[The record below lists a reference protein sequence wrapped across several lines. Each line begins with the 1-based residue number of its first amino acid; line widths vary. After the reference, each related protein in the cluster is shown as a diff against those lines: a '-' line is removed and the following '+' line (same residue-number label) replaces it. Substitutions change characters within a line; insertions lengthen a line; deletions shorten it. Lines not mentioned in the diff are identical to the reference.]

1 MLEREFPKTDRLRAA
16 RSSVSIASRTSAA
29 PVERRL
35 VTQSDGTDQSDGTS
49 LIVAL
54 MQSSASCA
62 HPCSWLML
70 ENASRSYRCTC
81 SAHACTAFSL
91 FTHRS
96 SRLQLSLASV
106 HPRSSWRTF
115 CVHRC
120 SSFYR
125 ERVACVTL
133 KYAPFLCSL
142 ARERLALIV
151 AHSCNSLALIVALA
165 CNSPVHTHRAL
176 IVPHRPSSS
185 LILSS
190 IVRSSTLEL
199 ENVLRSSLLVHAHAR
214 ERLSCVL
221 RSSTLPLRSLA
232 RERLRSSSLLL
243 ATALSSLI
251 VPHRRSCL

>member
-133 KYAPFLCSL
+133 KYAPFMLPCSRTPCAHRRSFL
-142 ARERLALIV
+142 QQPCAHRRSCLQQPC
-151 AHSCNSLALIVALA
+151 AHSSC
-165 CNSPVHTHRAL
+165 T
-176 IVPHRPSSS
+176 HRPSSS

>member
-16 RSSVSIASRTSAA
+16 RSSSVSIASRTSAA
-29 PVERRL
+29 LVERRL

-106 HPRSSWRTF
+106 HPRSGRSSWRRF
-115 CVHRC
+115 AFIAAPHSPENMLRVLR
-120 SSFYR
+120 SSM
-125 ERVACVTL
+125 L
-133 KYAPFLCSL
+133 PLCSL

-151 AHSCNSLALIVALA
+151 AHSCNSLAL
-165 CNSPVHTHRAL
+165 
-176 IVPHRPSSS
+176 
-185 LILSS
+185 
-190 IVRSSTLEL
+190 TL
-199 ENVLRSSLLVHAHAR
+199 R
-214 ERLSCVL
+214 
-221 RSSTLPLRSLA
+221 
-232 RERLRSSSLLL
+232 
-243 ATALSSLI
+243 
-251 VPHRRSCL
+251 

>member
-133 KYAPFLCSL
+133 KYAPFMLPCS
-142 ARERLALIV
+142 RTPC
-151 AHSCNSLALIVALA
+151 AH
-165 CNSPVHTHRAL
+165 R
-176 IVPHRPSSS
+176 
-185 LILSS
+185 
-190 IVRSSTLEL
+190 RSFLQQPC
-199 ENVLRSSLLVHAHAR
+199 A
-214 ERLSCVL
+214 
-221 RSSTLPLRSLA
+221 
-232 RERLRSSSLLL
+232 
-243 ATALSSLI
+243 
-251 VPHRRSCL
+251 HRRSCLQQPCAHSSCTHRPSSTRSSYQASCVHPRSSWRTSCVRRCSSMLMLENAFRVCYAQVRSLYAPLLENACAHRRSCLQQP

>member
-1 MLEREFPKTDRLRAA
+1 MLAQPLAF
-16 RSSVSIASRTSAA
+16 
-29 PVERRL
+29 
-35 VTQSDGTDQSDGTS
+35 S
-49 LIVAL
+49 LIV
-54 MQSSASCA
+54 
-62 HPCSWLML
+62 HHDCS
-70 ENASRSYRCTC
+70 SRSQ
-81 SAHACTAFSL
+81 AFIHARAGEHFAFIAAPHSIENVL
-91 FTHRS
+91 RVLRS
-96 SRLQLSLASV
+96 SML
-106 HPRSSWRTF
+106 P
-115 CVHRC
+115 
-120 SSFYR
+120 
-125 ERVACVTL
+125 
-133 KYAPFLCSL
+133 LCSL

>member
-133 KYAPFLCSL
+133 KYAPFMLPCS
-142 ARERLALIV
+142 RTPC
-151 AHSCNSLALIVALA
+151 AH
-165 CNSPVHTHRAL
+165 R
-176 IVPHRPSSS
+176 
-185 LILSS
+185 
-190 IVRSSTLEL
+190 RSFLQQPC
-199 ENVLRSSLLVHAHAR
+199 A
-214 ERLSCVL
+214 
-221 RSSTLPLRSLA
+221 
-232 RERLRSSSLLL
+232 
-243 ATALSSLI
+243 
-251 VPHRRSCL
+251 HRRSCLKQPCAHSSCTHRPSSTRSSYQASCVHPRSSWRTSCVRRCSSMLMLENAFRVCYAQVRSLYAPLLENACAHRRSCLQQP

>member
-16 RSSVSIASRTSAA
+16 RSSSVSIASRTSAA

-70 ENASRSYRCTC
+70 ENASRSYRCTHVRHML
-81 SAHACTAFSL
+81 AQPLAFSL
-91 FTHRS
+91 IVHHDCSSRSQAFIHARAGEHFAFIAAPHSIENVLRVLRS
-96 SRLQLSLASV
+96 SML
-106 HPRSSWRTF
+106 P
-115 CVHRC
+115 
-120 SSFYR
+120 
-125 ERVACVTL
+125 
-133 KYAPFLCSL
+133 LCSL

-176 IVPHRPSSS
+176 IVPHRRSSYQAS
-185 LILSS
+185 CVHPRSS
-190 IVRSSTLEL
+190 WRTSCVRRCSSMLMLENAFRVCYAQVRSLYAPLL
-199 ENVLRSSLLVHAHAR
+199 ENACA
-214 ERLSCVL
+214 
-221 RSSTLPLRSLA
+221 
-232 RERLRSSSLLL
+232 
-243 ATALSSLI
+243 
-251 VPHRRSCL
+251 HRRSCLQQP

>member
-133 KYAPFLCSL
+133 KYAPFMLPCSRTPCAHRRSFL
-142 ARERLALIV
+142 QQPCAHRRSCLQQPC
-151 AHSCNSLALIVALA
+151 AHSSC
-165 CNSPVHTHRAL
+165 T
-176 IVPHRPSSS
+176 HRPSSTR
-185 LILSS
+185 SS
-190 IVRSSTLEL
+190 YQASCVHPRSSWRTSCVRRCSSMLMLENALRVCYAQVRSLYAPLL
-199 ENVLRSSLLVHAHAR
+199 ENA
-214 ERLSCVL
+214 
-221 RSSTLPLRSLA
+221 
-232 RERLRSSSLLL
+232 LRSSSLLL